1 MAEPEK
7 DQIGDG
13 QDNFGQAAGKAIQ
26 AAKQISHDAAAE
38 AAVKG
43 AEATAN
49 AAAAVVQASTESGKA
64 VAEIAAGTAAGG
76 PWGAI
81 LSAAWAMRHS
91 LFKVLVCICLFLLII
106 VILICSIPS
115 IVLDSVFG
123 LNGVPPAE
131 GVTLESSY
139 SEMSNAV
146 SAVIDAGYDQS
157 LARVEEIILDGGYDY
172 DLSMDALIN
181 HAQSSAGYDVCYIL
195 AAYSASLQ
203 QKGTSVEDMVAK
215 LVRISDQMFPVSYVE
230 RQQER
235 LVPVSYSTYKPVT
248 VTVVT
253 RIESAGIVNNVPRY
267 NYTTEQRRYHLPDE
281 ARESDEEI
289 TVPRYKAVSVT
300 VPTYSGSK
308 ISGTRTET
316 YYEADGDEA
325 LEPTTEIIKY
335 VECTISPFDNSVILE
350 AFGID
355 TSAQYPQFNL
365 TYGEVIQNMANALK
379 MTLYGTLGSGTSV
392 PLTDAELI
400 AFVNSL
406 SCNDTRKHIV
416 TTALSLVGKVPYF
429 WGGKSEAGFVTIS
442 AKTYDELLW
451 RKQQMI
457 DMLKSMDMYLS
468 DCRFQQEDALRSIM
482 PFLQISPKLQKKT
495 QRNVLTSGAASTYMF
510 TSFEMSDDS
519 GVLLGVNRH
528 NNSLCIVDL
537 FNTKINKN
545 ANLTMCGTSGAGK
558 TFTLQ
563 LLALRMRMRG
573 IQCYIIAPIKGHEF
587 KRACSKIG
595 GEFIK
600 IAPGSPHCINVMEI
614 RHTISPEMELID
626 EVDYNDMDSMLARK
640 IQQLMIF
647 FSLLIPDM
655 TNEEEQMLDE
665 ALIKT
670 YNEFGIT
677 HDNNSLYAD
686 ATCFP
691 PKLKKMPILGDL
703 HKHLLENPMTT
714 RIAAIVSRF
723 VTGSAQS
730 FNRQTNVDLTNKYI
744 VLDLSEL
751 KGKLL
756 PVGMMIA
763 LDYVWDNIKADR
775 TKKKAIMID
784 EIWQLIGASS
794 NKLAAEFCLEI
805 FKVIRGYG
813 GAAIAATQDLS
824 DFFSLDDGKY
834 GRAIINNSKNKI
846 ILNLEQDEAQY
857 VKDVLKLTRTE
868 VRSITQ
874 FERGEALIHSNNN
887 KVPVVIKASAEEKE
901 MITTDRAELEAILR
915 KRQKEAT

>member
-1 MAEPEK
+1 MLRSSEEQYNILSSFASWLKISPMKLQFKSITRKADSDKHIAMIRKELSIEDNAQCKAMGEDYIRLIKDVGSREALTRRFFLIYQYEAIGRSESDDYSKIYSMLVSAEQNARAYFMQCGNNIIQPQNP
-7 DQIGDG
+7 DQ
-13 QDNFGQAAGKAIQ
+13 
-26 AAKQISHDAAAE
+26 
-38 AAVKG
+38 
-43 AEATAN
+43 
-49 AAAAVVQASTESGKA
+49 A
-64 VAEIAAGTAAGG
+64 VAEILYMFFNRRSCVDEPFTDRVNRVIIDTMAAKGKIIGIDPIPHISVRHFIAPRGLDLSHYNYIVMDGRYYCFLYIKGNGYPSTVRGGWMSSLINAGEG
-76 PWGAI
+76 I
-81 LSAAWAMRHS
+81 DIDVHLSRENRS
-91 LFKVLVCICLFLLII
+91 KTIDKVAQRIRLNRTKLKGMQDTSTDYEELTN
-106 VILICSIPS
+106 SIQ
-115 IVLDSVFG
+115 
-123 LNGVPPAE
+123 
-131 GVTLESSY
+131 
-139 SEMSNAV
+139 
-146 SAVIDAGYDQS
+146 AGYYIKNGI
-157 LARVEEIILDGGYDY
+157 ANHNE
-172 DLSMDALIN
+172 DLFYM
-181 HAQSSAGYDVCYIL
+181 
-195 AAYSASLQ
+195 
-203 QKGTSVEDMVAK
+203 SV
-215 LVRISDQMFPVSYVE
+215 
-230 RQQER
+230 
-235 LVPVSYSTYKPVT
+235 
-248 VTVVT
+248 
-253 RIESAGIVNNVPRY
+253 
-267 NYTTEQRRYHLPDE
+267 
-281 ARESDEEI
+281 
-289 TVPRYKAVSVT
+289 
-300 VPTYSGSK
+300 
-308 ISGTRTET
+308 
-316 YYEADGDEA
+316 
-325 LEPTTEIIKY
+325 
-335 VECTISPFDNSVILE
+335 
-350 AFGID
+350 
-355 TSAQYPQFNL
+355 
-365 TYGEVIQNMANALK
+365 
-379 MTLYGTLGSGTSV
+379 
-392 PLTDAELI
+392 
-400 AFVNSL
+400 
-406 SCNDTRKHIV
+406 
-416 TTALSLVGKVPYF
+416 
-429 WGGKSEAGFVTIS
+429 FVTIS

-451 RKQQMI
+451 RKQQMT

-468 DCRFQQEDALRSIM
+468 DCRFQQEDALRSVM

-545 ANLTMCGTSGAGK
+545 ANLTMCGTSGTGK

-775 TKKKAIMID
+775 VKKKAIMID

-887 KVPVVIKASAEEKE
+887 KVPVVIKASVEEKE
-901 MITTDRAELEAILR
+901 MITTDRAEQEAILR